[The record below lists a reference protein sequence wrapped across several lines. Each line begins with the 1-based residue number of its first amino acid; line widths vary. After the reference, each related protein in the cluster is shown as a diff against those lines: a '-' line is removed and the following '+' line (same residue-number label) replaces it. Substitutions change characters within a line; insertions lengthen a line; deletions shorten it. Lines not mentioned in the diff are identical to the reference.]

1 MGRHERLVVDYTLL
15 ESSKSN
21 LREIKKVM
29 DDIDDHS
36 EGIQDI
42 WGHESVAGKMDEF
55 VTNWDNYREKLV
67 ESVQELGE
75 HVEGALKNFK
85 KQDLDLMNSSEKNG
99 KNGGK

>member
-1 MGRHERLVVDYTLL
+1 MGGHDRLVVDYTLL

-21 LREIKKVM
+21 LQEIKKVM

-36 EGIQDI
+36 EDIQDI
-42 WGHESVAGKMDEF
+42 WGHDSIAEKMDEF
-55 VTNWDNYREKLV
+55 VSNWDNYREKLV
-67 ESVQELGE
+67 DNVKDLGE

-85 KQDLDLMNSSEKNG
+85 KQDLDLKNATEKHG